1 MKTIITLILLII
13 AMAFALSWMVSND
26 PKPVRCGYQNEKT
39 TLTCDD
45 NGTKILATIVR
56 DK

>member
-1 MKTIITLILLII
+1 VKTIITLILLII
-13 AMAFALSWMVSND
+13 AMACALSWMVSTD
-26 PKPVRCGYQNEKT
+26 LKPVRCEYQNDKT

-56 DK
+56 EK